1 MKKNIKG
8 LLIGIMAVLMLLVSC
23 GKDGGG
29 EKDPADK
36 VYDVYLGCDSPED
49 TVTYILLDKFATLM
63 EEKSNGRIRAKRYS
77 NAKLGGDIELIE
89 ALQHGKVTF
98 VVQNTAPQVNF
109 VPELGVFDLPMAF
122 PNIEVARKVLD
133 GPLLDR
139 LKEYHAKQNIKL
151 YGYADQGF
159 REMTS
164 NKKIE
169 KIDDLKGVK
178 IRTMSNPNHIEFW
191 KAVGANPTPMN
202 FGELYI
208 GLQQGVVDAQENP
221 IEATVAA
228 KLYEQQKYVIMTNH
242 VIHALSLIGSPAVID
257 KMPEDLQKIIDESAK
272 EAIEYARKV
281 ADERVEGR
289 LKIVRDSGT
298 EIIEFNQQLYDD
310 MKAAGQPLYDS
321 ISKKIGKDLVDL
333 LTEEVKKASN

>member
-1 MKKNIKG
+1 MSKNIKV
-8 LLIGIMAVLMLLVSC
+8 LLIGIMAILMLLVGCS
-23 GKDGGG
+23 KDG
-29 EKDPADK
+29 EKTESTDK

-89 ALQHGKVTF
+89 ALQNGKVTF

-109 VPELGVFDLPMAF
+109 VPELGVFDLPMVF

-191 KAVGANPTPMN
+191 KTVGANPTPMN

-208 GLQQGVVDAQENP
+208 GLQQGVVVAQENP
-221 IEATVAA
+221 IETTVAA

-242 VIHALSLIGSPAVID
+242 VVHALSLIGSPAIIN

-321 ISKKIGKDLVDL
+321 ISNKIGKDLVDL
-333 LTEEVKKASN
+333 LVEEVKKASN

>member
-8 LLIGIMAVLMLLVSC
+8 LLIGIIAVLMLFVSC
-23 GKDGGG
+23 SKDE
-29 EKDPADK
+29 EKNNNEK

-89 ALQHGKVTF
+89 ALQNGKVTF

-133 GPLLDR
+133 GPLLDK

-208 GLQQGVVDAQENP
+208 GLQQGVVVAQENP

-228 KLYEQQKYVIMTNH
+228 KLYEQQDYVVMTNH
-242 VIHALSLIGSPAVID
+242 VIHALSLIGSPAAIE
-257 KMPEDLQKIIDESAK
+257 KMPEDLQQIIEESAR
-272 EAIEYARKV
+272 EAIEYARKT

-289 LKIVRDSGT
+289 LKIVKDSGT

-310 MKAAGQPLYDS
+310 MKATGQPLYDS
-321 ISKKIGKDLVDL
+321 ISNKIGKDLVDL
-333 LTEEVKKASN
+333 LVEEVKKASN

>member
-1 MKKNIKG
+1 MKKNIKV
-8 LLIGIMAVLMLLVSC
+8 LLIGMMAILMLFVSC
-23 GKDGGG
+23 SKDGETESG
-29 EKDPADK
+29 EKI
-36 VYDVYLGCDSPED
+36 YTVYLACDSPED
-49 TVTYILLDKFATLM
+49 TVTYILLDKFASLM
-63 EEKSNGRIRAKRYS
+63 EEKSNGRIVARRYS
-77 NAKLGGDIELIE
+77 NAKLGGDVEITE
-89 ALQHGKVTF
+89 ALQHGNITF

-133 GPLLDR
+133 GPLLDK
-139 LKEYHAKQNIKL
+139 LKEYHAKQNIRL

-169 KIDDLKGVK
+169 KMSDLKGLK

-208 GLQQGVVDAQENP
+208 GLQQGVVVAQENP
-221 IEATVAA
+221 IETTVAA
-228 KLYEQQKYVIMTNH
+228 KLYEQQKYVITTNH
-242 VIHALSLIGSPAVID
+242 IIHALSLIGSPAILD
-257 KMPEDLQKIIDESAK
+257 KFPEDLQQIIDESAK

-289 LKIVRDSGT
+289 LKIIRDSGT

-321 ISKKIGKDLVDL
+321 ISNKIGKDLVDL